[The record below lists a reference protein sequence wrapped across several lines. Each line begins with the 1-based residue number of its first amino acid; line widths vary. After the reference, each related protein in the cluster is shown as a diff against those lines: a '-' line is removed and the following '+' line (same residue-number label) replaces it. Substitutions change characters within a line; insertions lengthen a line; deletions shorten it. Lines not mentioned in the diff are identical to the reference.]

1 MLPKPR
7 ETTNPTVSQT
17 MQDLIIQ
24 LITGALGGNAVG
36 ALIKKLNMGVVLNT
50 VMGLIGGAGG
60 AELLAKLGVDLGG
73 AMANNTAGAA
83 AGGGILMAVVG
94 LIKNALA
101 KKG

>member
-1 MLPKPR
+1 M
-7 ETTNPTVSQT
+7 S
-17 MQDLIIQ
+17 QDLIIQ

-36 ALIKKLNMGVVLNT
+36 ALVKKLNMGVLLNT

-83 AGGGILMAVVG
+83 AGGGILMAVVA
-94 LIKNALA
+94 LIKGALT
-101 KKG
+101 KK